1 MALVIKRSPAIGA
14 RKGYVR
20 QNHKYIKRIPL
31 PNGKYRYIYT
41 QDQLQSE
48 QGNNN
53 QAFKPGR
60 EKNPVNAKAKQIKV
74 TRKINTNQK
83 VSDLQKYFNK
93 GKQKVNDIFKSVSTS
108 INKVK
113 QSIARAKAA
122 LERYRQKNKK
132 KSAKDWARESKTVTY
147 YTNGGRR

>member
-1 MALVIKRSPAIGA
+1 MALVIKRSPSIGA

-48 QGNNN
+48 QNGSN

-60 EKNPVNAKAKQIKV
+60 EKNPINQKAK
-74 TRKINTNQK
+74 KIEVNKKSSSKTYK
-83 VSDLQKYFNK
+83 QKYDS
-93 GKQKVNDIFKSVSTS
+93 GKTKVQQLLSNFRSTAA
-108 INKVK
+108 KVK
-113 QSIARAKAA
+113 ENIRKYKKRIKKLLGMGTYVSFGDG
-122 LERYRQKNKK
+122 QK
-132 KSAKDWARESKTVTY
+132 Y
-147 YTNGGRR
+147 IG